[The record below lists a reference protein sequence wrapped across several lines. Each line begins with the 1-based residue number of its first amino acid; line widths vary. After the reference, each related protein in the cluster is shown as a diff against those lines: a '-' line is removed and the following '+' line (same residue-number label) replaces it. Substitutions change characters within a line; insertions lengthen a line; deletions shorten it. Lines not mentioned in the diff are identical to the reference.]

1 MNSNIGGPTDL
12 ASATMVPGLPDG
24 LSTADVLRSLLGASS
39 DCVKILDLEG
49 RLVFMSEGG
58 RRVMEIDDFQQI
70 QHCPWSDFW
79 SGPEQRAATEAIAAG
94 REGKPYHF
102 KGYTETFKGTLK
114 YWEVET
120 LPIGDLDGRPTHLL
134 SISRDISHMRAADLE
149 IDRLMEQARHHEL
162 RFRILADTMPQ
173 MVWSTR
179 PDGYHDYYNARWYE
193 FTGMKVGS
201 TDGVGWN
208 GLFHPDDQERAW
220 KTWRH
225 SLATGEPYEIEYR
238 LRHQSGEYR
247 WVLGRAL
254 PLRNADGAIDR
265 WYGTCTDIHAAKE
278 SADSLAL
285 LSQELSHRIKNIF
298 AIINSIIG
306 QSARWFPEGK
316 QFASD
321 IQKRLAALGRAH
333 DFARPHS
340 DESRSAAT
348 LPTLQNLLQ
357 EILRPYHT
365 EDESRLQISGD
376 EIPIDDRSATPLA
389 LVFHEL
395 ATNAAKYG
403 TLSTPEGRVT
413 IVMESLGER
422 CRITWTEA
430 HGPIITGEPQRTGF
444 GTKLS
449 TVSAEGQ
456 LGGTLERRW
465 LPEGLQVVLECP
477 LANLLRHQARCSN
490 TTSDGGGAD
499 K

>member
-1 MNSNIGGPTDL
+1 MNSNVGGPPHVS
-12 ASATMVPGLPDG
+12 SATIIPDLPDG
-24 LSTADVLRSLLGASS
+24 LSTTDILRTLLGASR

-49 RLVFMSEGG
+49 RLLFMSEGG
-58 RRVMEIDDFQQI
+58 RRVMEIDDFRQV
-70 QHCPWSDFW
+70 QHFPWPDFW
-79 SGPEQRAATEAIAAG
+79 SGPEQSAAREAIAAG
-94 REGKPYHF
+94 REGRSYHF
-102 KGYTETFKGTLK
+102 KGYTGTLDGTLK
-114 YWEVET
+114 YWEVEL
-120 LPIGDLDGRPTHLL
+120 LPIGDRDGRPTHLL
-134 SISRDISHMRAADLE
+134 SISRDISDMRAADLK
-149 IDRLMEQARHHEL
+149 IDRLREQARQHEL
-162 RFRILADTMPQ
+162 RFRILADAMPQ

-193 FTGMKVGS
+193 FTGMEVGS
-201 TDGVGWN
+201 TDGEGWN

-220 KTWRH
+220 GIWRH

-238 LRHQSGEYR
+238 LRHHSGEYR

-254 PLRNADGAIDR
+254 PMRNADGAIDR
-265 WYGTCTDIHAAKE
+265 WYGTCTDIHMAKE
-278 SADSLAL
+278 TADSLAL

-298 AIINSIIG
+298 AIINGIIG

-340 DESRSAAT
+340 DESRSRAT

-365 EDESRLQISGD
+365 DDQNRLQISGD
-376 EIPIDDRSATPLA
+376 EIAIDDRSATPLA

-403 TLSTPEGRVT
+403 ALSTPEGGVT
-413 IVMESLGER
+413 IVLESLGER
-422 CRITWTEA
+422 CRITWTETN
-430 HGPIITGEPQRTGF
+430 GPIITGEPQRTGF

-449 TVSAEGQ
+449 MVSARGQ
-456 LGGTLERRW
+456 LGGTLERCW

-477 LANLLRHQARCSN
+477 LVNLLRH
-490 TTSDGGGAD
+490 
-499 K
+499 